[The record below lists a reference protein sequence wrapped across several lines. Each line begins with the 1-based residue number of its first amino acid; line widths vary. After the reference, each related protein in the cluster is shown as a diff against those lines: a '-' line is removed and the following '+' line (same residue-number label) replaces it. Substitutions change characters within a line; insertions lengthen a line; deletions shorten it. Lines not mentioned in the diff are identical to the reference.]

1 MKLTK
6 IINEETSPAVKKS
19 IQKIERYTSDNDHS
33 YAVLELAKL
42 VGNQMFVKIV
52 KHISD
57 IRDLEGHLPHHLGKY
72 RNEIRDELLDLA
84 KKKFDDETYKAIY
97 NAF

>member
-19 IQKIERYTSDNDHS
+19 IQKIEKYTSANDHS

-42 VGNQMFVKIV
+42 IGNQKYIKIV
-52 KHISD
+52 KHIDEIHS
-57 IRDLEGHLPHHLGKY
+57 LEGHLPQHLGKY
-72 RNEIRDELLDLA
+72 RKEIKDELLDLA
-84 KKKFDDETYKAIY
+84 TKKFDDETYADIY
-97 NAF
+97 SAF

>member
-19 IQKIERYTSDNDHS
+19 IQNIQKYTNANDHS

-42 VGNQMFVKIV
+42 IGNQKYIQIV
-52 KHISD
+52 KHIAEIHS
-57 IRDLEGHLPHHLGKY
+57 LEGHLPQHLGKY
-72 RNEIRDELLDLA
+72 RKEIKDELLDIA
-84 KKKFDDETYKAIY
+84 TKKFDDETYEAIY
-97 NAF
+97 TAF